1 MNKQKKKI
9 SIGWVIFWLI
19 VFFPVGLYLMWVRTT
34 WNKKIKVGISIF
46 FLILILYGLFATG
59 KETAESSSEE
69 LNTTAANVIES
80 SESEESESIP
90 DPNTSAMVDYIAR
103 QAKKSANISATEEK
117 RNEAIDFIVANYPDY
132 FSNNELIEKT
142 MYYGYYLEYA
152 YAKNGSENLYA
163 NLGIDVYQAVKGVY
177 RSVDKIED
185 DIVQENLRQI
195 QEALSELGYEV

>member
-90 DPNTSAMVDYIAR
+90 DPNTSAMVDYIVR
-103 QAKKSANISATEEK
+103 QAKKSGNISAAEEK
-117 RNEAIDFIVANYPDY
+117 GNEAIDFIVANYADY
-132 FSNNELIEKT
+132 FSNNELMEKT